1 MFSSPGMEDP
11 VHEVEMRSPVV
22 SEADGHHQV
31 EDWSLG
37 ETGEREEAGGP
48 TVTERDLKQAGNEA
62 GGDSH
67 QGVVQDLAG
76 AGVGGR
82 HLVLRHPA
90 LERREVEEPVP
101 GPAHHDGGGD
111 VPQEDVRH
119 PVSRELSTATKGG
132 VNQSELSW
140 AQLNQQEVK

>member
-1 MFSSPGMEDP
+1 M
-11 VHEVEMRSPVV
+11 HEVEMRSPVV

-67 QGVVQDLAG
+67 HGVVQDLAG

-101 GPAHHDGGGD
+101 GPAHHDGGND

-119 PVSRELSTATKGG
+119 PASRELSCGAECWVDKA
-132 VNQSELSW
+132 ELSCY
-140 AQLNQQEVK
+140 KDIM